1 LEIVDVITKL
11 GYIDIGEIWY
21 DFAGQLKPFTDDF
34 AVIEAEN
41 WARTNGKVDVYVV
54 HPITQPDFVNMD
66 EAQTEH
72 MAQYEN
78 ETQPEPIA
86 QPDNEADLE
95 SEVESEDSA
104 LVVRFGYS
112 GDEVGL
118 NDDLLAHIL

>member
-1 LEIVDVITKL
+1 
-11 GYIDIGEIWY
+11 
-21 DFAGQLKPFTDDF
+21 
-34 AVIEAEN
+34 
-41 WARTNGKVDVYVV
+41 
-54 HPITQPDFVNMD
+54 MD
-66 EAQTEH
+66 EAQTEP

-78 ETQPEPIA
+78 EAQPELVA
-86 QPDNEADLE
+86 QPDNEANLE

>member
-1 LEIVDVITKL
+1 MVRDLNVHIHHGGQFVDTNGTYVGSVEEKECDSDDWGYFEIVGVITKL

-34 AVIEAEN
+34 AVIEAAN

-66 EAQTEH
+66 EAQTKP

-78 ETQPEPIA
+78 EA
-86 QPDNEADLE
+86 
-95 SEVESEDSA
+95 
-104 LVVRFGYS
+104 
-112 GDEVGL
+112 
-118 NDDLLAHIL
+118 